1 MKILFFIGNLTS
13 GGKERRLIEL
23 MSAGLKSYDFEILLV
38 LAFNEIDY
46 DYFFDLGINYISIDK
61 KI

>member
-23 MSAGLKSYDFEILLV
+23 MAGLKNNNFDILLV